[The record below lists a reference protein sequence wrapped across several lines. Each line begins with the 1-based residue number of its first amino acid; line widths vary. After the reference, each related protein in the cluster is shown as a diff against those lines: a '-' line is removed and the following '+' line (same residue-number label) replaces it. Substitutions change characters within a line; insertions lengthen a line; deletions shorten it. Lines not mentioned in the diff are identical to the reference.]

1 MCLGSEGCIVLR
13 AHGTIRERG
22 HGRIARF
29 GYGEWKQDHANAE
42 FAATITPDLA
52 VMLADWLQVKAANP
66 GDHDYGYALAVAEAG
81 TEPGRQVMIKPE
93 IRKGTQVRILKW
105 DGQFNGTVTRR
116 KGDDVYVTVHGHLA
130 SEQLDVAHMEALHE
144 EVRAHG

>member
-1 MCLGSEGCIVLR
+1 MSATAAQTDLMDAAAHVLYERAGASTPGGRQHMCLGSEGCIVLR

-66 GDHDYGYALAVAEAG
+66 GDHDYGYALAVAEA
-81 TEPGRQVMIKPE
+81 VLNPE
-93 IRKGTQVRILKW
+93 GK
-105 DGQFNGTVTRR
+105 
-116 KGDDVYVTVHGHLA
+116 
-130 SEQLDVAHMEALHE
+130 S
-144 EVRAHG
+144 